1 MSGAALILKN
11 ANFKIRWSVLGLVL
25 SLGLGLGLGLAG
37 CSEVSAQSPAH
48 NFKVKARQV
57 RNEIKVIRPG
67 ELARFLEKSQDEK
80 LRYVVYR
87 SLEAQRDRLRGG
99 RTTWSLL
106 DLVALTEVSKKDMAG
121 ATYQPLRAVAEGHF
135 IWATLEGLEPGK
147 LATMLDGPYADEVVA
162 WIGDFKAL
170 GRPNIEGKLN
180 RHDYFALQRYAMSQ
194 RPVSRALLRWTFE
207 QDRRAGQVA
216 GFLGRD
222 WSEAQLKEVMRVWCS
237 SEGWTPLAH
246 AGELTPREKN
256 AVKVSFE
263 RLAKSQDPLT
273 RRESKRWSEWFA
285 KQSQKLT
292 AAR

>member
-1 MSGAALILKN
+1 MPGAALILKN
-11 ANFKIRWSVLGLVL
+11 ANFRIRWSVLGLVL
-25 SLGLGLGLGLAG
+25 SLGSGLGLGLAG
-37 CSEVSAQSPAH
+37 CAEVSAQSPAH

-67 ELARFLEKSQDEK
+67 ELGQFLEKSQDEK

-99 RTTWSLL
+99 RDTWSLL

-121 ATYQPLRAVAEGHF
+121 ATYQPLHAVAEGHF

-147 LATMLDGPYADEVVA
+147 LATMLDGPHADDVVA
-162 WIGDFKAL
+162 WIGDFKAQ

-207 QDRRAGQVA
+207 QDRRPGQVA

-222 WSEAQLKEVMRVWCS
+222 WSEAQLKEVMRAWCNS
-237 SEGWTPLAH
+237 AGWSPLAH
-246 AGELTPREKN
+246 AGELSPREKT
-256 AVKVSFE
+256 AVKMSFE

-273 RRESKRWSEWFA
+273 RRESQRWSEWFA
-285 KQSQKLT
+285 KQSQKLA